1 MNGRLNKTQLTKQL
15 IVANVWEGGQGGT
28 SRLWGP
34 VGQELD
40 RDYCII
46 GLNLQKLMAGFTQQK
61 PAIPLSLV
69 VQLIHFKGNCF
80 LLRRGRWWGRG
91 VPSFLSC
98 FQWPWP
104 ALPLCIASAISRVHA
119 FVVTKVP
126 VSGDFSDSLPLPQA
140 SMLTCR
146 NTNFQG
152 IKLCGCTKCR
162 IWPARGTPCPWHN
175 DWFTEDTQINDN
187 YNNYH
192 NS

>member
-80 LLRRGRWWGRG
+80 LLRRGR
-91 VPSFLSC
+91 
-98 FQWPWP
+98 
-104 ALPLCIASAISRVHA
+104 
-119 FVVTKVP
+119 
-126 VSGDFSDSLPLPQA
+126 
-140 SMLTCR
+140 
-146 NTNFQG
+146 
-152 IKLCGCTKCR
+152 
-162 IWPARGTPCPWHN
+162 
-175 DWFTEDTQINDN
+175 
-187 YNNYH
+187 
-192 NS
+192 